1 MQNITPNLSSR
12 KSSENRSSTKKK
24 DGSGAKKDEG
34 YVDDHPLSNLNPTNI
49 RQKARDLLKAN
60 ERIVEQISKL
70 KSMNSQLQ
78 RYLYD
83 KAEEL
88 QFQESQ
94 KDEKLKEVGLYND
107 AQIKGI

>member
-1 MQNITPNLSSR
+1 
-12 KSSENRSSTKKK
+12 
-24 DGSGAKKDEG
+24 
-34 YVDDHPLSNLNPTNI
+34 
-49 RQKARDLLKAN
+49 
-60 ERIVEQISKL
+60 
-70 KSMNSQLQ
+70 MNSQLQ